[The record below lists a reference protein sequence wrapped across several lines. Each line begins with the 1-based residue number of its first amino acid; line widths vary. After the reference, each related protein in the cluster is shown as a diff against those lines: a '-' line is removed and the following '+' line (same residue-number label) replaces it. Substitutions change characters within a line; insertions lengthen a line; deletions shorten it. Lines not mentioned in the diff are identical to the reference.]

1 MNDDRI
7 HESVIEL
14 VPSSVSPCDCCS
26 RISISLNL
34 SDYEITVGCYDEFDV
49 LDSCCMLPFERNA
62 YRLKLNKNRIR
73 NPSSIESDFFSPLR
87 DTFRQDS
94 SLNID
99 GMGYDP
105 NHLIVIF
112 IFEIIILFVNCL
124 SPLLAGLSLIH
135 YVGVI
140 VIGLSVVY
148 IGNSFYK
155 MSKYVVNIKTFLVIT
170 FSMFFD
176 SLIMLLIDS
185 KNDNDRLIVL
195 HGLMLYYDFLLW
207 LVTTCCI
214 ECEK

>member
-49 LDSCCMLPFERNA
+49 LDSCGMLPFERNA
-62 YRLKLNKNRIR
+62 YRLKLNTNSIR
-73 NPSSIESDFFSPLR
+73 KPSSIESDFSSH
-87 DTFRQDS
+87 DQGTFRRDS
-94 SLNID
+94 SLNFEDIL
-99 GMGYDP
+99 GYERSEIIV
-105 NHLIVIF
+105 LIVFVIF
-112 IFEIIILFVNCL
+112 LLFVNCL

-140 VIGLSVVY
+140 VIGLSVLY

-176 SLIMLLIDS
+176 GLIMLLIDS
-185 KNDNDRLIVL
+185 KNDNED
-195 HGLMLYYDFLLW
+195 
-207 LVTTCCI
+207 
-214 ECEK
+214 

>member
-1 MNDDRI
+1 MNDDQI
-7 HESVIEL
+7 HESVIKL

-49 LDSCCMLPFERNA
+49 LDSCGMLPFERNA

-73 NPSSIESDFFSPLR
+73 KPSIKSNFSSPHR
-87 DTFRQDS
+87 GTYRRDS

-112 IFEIIILFVNCL
+112 VFEIILLFVNCL

-140 VIGLSVVY
+140 VIGLSVLY

-176 SLIMLLIDS
+176 GLIMLLIDS

-195 HGLMLYYDFLLW
+195 HGLMLYYGFLLW
-207 LVTTCCI
+207 VVTTCCI

>member
-34 SDYEITVGCYDEFDV
+34 SDYEITVGCYDEFDI
-49 LDSCCMLPFERNA
+49 LDSCGMLPFERHA

-73 NPSSIESDFFSPLR
+73 NPSSIKSNFSSPHR
-87 DTFRQDS
+87 GTCRRDS

-112 IFEIIILFVNCL
+112 VFEIILLFVNCL

-140 VIGLSVVY
+140 VIGLSVLY

-176 SLIMLLIDS
+176 GLIMLLIDS
-185 KNDNDRLIVL
+185 KNDNED
-195 HGLMLYYDFLLW
+195 
-207 LVTTCCI
+207 
-214 ECEK
+214 